1 MAPERSNPSNPS
13 ARVAAAATAA
23 VFLAAACGA
32 GAPSTAR
39 HGRGASAPMSPS
51 TESRLGTTTTSSSTT
66 ATTEPRQ
73 PASTVGSQP
82 TLARGPTSP
91 APRPAPAPAAPPP
104 VVGASGPTIAGCPV
118 FPPDNA
124 WNTDV
129 SNLPVDTH
137 SSAWLANSG
146 GPTLHIHPDFGDS
159 ATSVPYGI
167 PFTVTNS
174 AHPKVNITFQY
185 ADESDP
191 GPYPFGPDT
200 PIEGGAGS
208 GGDQHAIMLDS
219 STCTLYELYDANYS
233 PQGSTAG
240 SGAIWNLRS
249 DALRPSGW
257 TSADAAGLP
266 ILPGLLRQDEVAAG
280 IVRHAIRMTVQ
291 TTDKLFIWPARHE
304 ASSVSD
310 PSYPPMGARFRLKAS
325 VDISHLSHDT
335 QVVLTAMKHYG
346 LIVADNG
353 SDWYFQGAAQPGWD
367 NTMLDELK
375 TIPAGDFE
383 AVDTSSLII
392 DPNSGAAR

>member
-1 MAPERSNPSNPS
+1 M
-13 ARVAAAATAA
+13 
-23 VFLAAACGA
+23 
-32 GAPSTAR
+32 
-39 HGRGASAPMSPS
+39 
-51 TESRLGTTTTSSSTT
+51 
-66 ATTEPRQ
+66 
-73 PASTVGSQP
+73 
-82 TLARGPTSP
+82 
-91 APRPAPAPAAPPP
+91 
-104 VVGASGPTIAGCPV
+104 
-118 FPPDNA
+118 
-124 WNTDV
+124 

-137 SSAWLANSG
+137 SAAWIANSG
-146 GPTLHIHPDFGDS
+146 GPALHIHPDFGDS
-159 ATSVPYGI
+159 GTSVPYGI
-167 PFTVTNS
+167 PFIVTNS
-174 AHPKVNITFQY
+174 SHPKVNITFDY

-219 STCTLYELYDANYS
+219 TTCSLYELYNANYS
-233 PQGSTAG
+233 PPGPTAG

-266 ILPGLLRQDEVAAG
+266 ILAGLLRQDEVAAG
-280 IVRHAIRMTVQ
+280 IVRHAIRMTVH

-310 PSYPPMGARFRLKAS
+310 PSYPPMGARFRMKAS
-325 VDISHLSHDT
+325 VDISHFSHDT

-353 SDWYFQGAAQPGWD
+353 SNWYFQGAAQPGWD